1 MFRSLR
7 LRMAIS
13 HALVLAVLL
22 LVLGGLTQ
30 LLLARSLDRG
40 ATDELRNAA
49 AGQVQRIS
57 EAGAPVAP
65 VDSDIPSSAGI
76 KVAVYKPDGEL
87 VGEPAET
94 PSWLQ
99 KYPGEVTN
107 LTVDGERVRV
117 VTVPAVIGGQT
128 VAWVAT
134 GRSLVTE
141 DSIIHRVRMILL
153 LGGVLAVLASMAA
166 GWWLA
171 GRAVKPVERA
181 YEAQAGFAADASHEL
196 RTPLTFIRSAVEVL
210 AVEDPELG
218 GEVLDEV
225 DYLTGLTQRLL
236 FLARAE
242 RGSVSFELA
251 RLNVGDVCASA
262 ARRSERAHGNRI
274 TIEDCP
280 RMDAMADSIA
290 LEAILDSVLENVKV
304 HGGGSAELS
313 WKAEGHQAAISVVDH
328 GPGIPA
334 EFEDR
339 AFERFFRADPSR
351 TRDTGGAGLG
361 LALARAMAEAQGG
374 EMWVEPT
381 PGGGLTARVA
391 LKLAPPA
398 KVEPQPATPTR
409 RSASVEGTK

>member
-7 LRMAIS
+7 FRMAMS

-22 LVLGGLTQ
+22 LLLGGFTQ
-30 LLLARSLDRG
+30 FLLARSLDRG

-49 AGQVQRIS
+49 AGQVQRIN
-57 EAGAPVAP
+57 EKGAPVAP
-65 VDSDIPSSAGI
+65 IDSDIPSSAGI

-99 KYPGEVTN
+99 RYPGQITN
-107 LTVDGERVRV
+107 LTVEGERVRV
-117 VTVPAVIGGQT
+117 VTVPAEINGQT
-128 VAWVAT
+128 VAWVST

-141 DSIIHRVRMILL
+141 DAILHRVRMILL

-196 RTPLTFIRSAVEVL
+196 RTPLTFIRSGVEVL
-210 AVEDPELG
+210 AEEDPELG
-218 GEVLDEV
+218 GEVLGEV

-251 RLNVGDVCASA
+251 PLRVGDVCASA

-274 TIEDCP
+274 RIEDSP
-280 RMDAMADSIA
+280 PLEAMADAIA

-304 HGGGSAELS
+304 HGGGIAAIA
-313 WKAEGHQAAISVVDH
+313 WKAEGHQATISVVDH
-328 GPGIPA
+328 GPGLPPGD
-334 EFEDR
+334 ESR

-381 PGGGLTARVA
+381 PGGGLTARIA
-391 LKLAPPA
+391 LRLAPPER
-398 KVEPQPATPTR
+398 VEPQPAAPAR